1 MNCMVVKDCSRS
13 PLVNVVNFLM
23 TEQHLTKFQGSKELE
38 IVKFE
43 FYEKNMLL
51 VIFNVNLIMLIL
63 KNYL

>member
-1 MNCMVVKDCSRS
+1 MVVKDCSRS